1 MGSIFYF
8 QWEIDLIAWLQQV
21 MGKAGSIAA
30 KVMSF
35 IGGETFML
43 LLMIVMLFC
52 YRKESGKRVALT
64 VLTAGM
70 WFPMIKN
77 IVLRIRPYMAHQES
91 IKVLQVTEA
100 DADPMDI
107 IQQGFSFPSGHSATS
122 VAMFGSIARELRK
135 KWMWTVAAAMALLIG
150 LSRIA
155 VGVHYPTDVLAGWAV
170 GLAAV
175 GFCIL
180 LEKKVKQE
188 WLRYVILLAIS
199 LPGIFWCTSRD
210 YFTTLGLLIGA
221 AAGFPYEAKHIGFRD
236 TRSIP
241 AMILRCAGALA
252 IYYVLNTVLKMPF
265 SKEFLDNGTLAA
277 NLVRTARYAVI
288 LFVVIAVYPRV
299 FPLLEKIRIGRNH

>member
-1 MGSIFYF
+1 MGNSFYF
-8 QWEIDLIAWLQQV
+8 QWEVDLIAWLQQT
-21 MGKAGSIAA
+21 MGTAGTAAA

-52 YRKESGKRVALT
+52 YRKESGKRIALT

-77 IVLRIRPYMAHQES
+77 VVLRIRPYMAHQES

-107 IQQGFSFPSGHSATS
+107 IQQGFSFPRGHSATA

-135 KWMWTVAAAMALLIG
+135 KWLWMIAAAMALLIG

-155 VGVHYPTDVLAGWAV
+155 VGVHYPTDVLAGWTV

-175 GFCIL
+175 GFNIL

-188 WLRYVILLAIS
+188 WMRYVILLAIS
-199 LPGIFWCTSRD
+199 LPGILWCNSRD
-210 YFTTLGLLIGA
+210 YFTTLGLLIA
-221 AAGFPYEAKHIGFRD
+221 AAIGFPYEEKHIGFRD

-241 AMILRCAGALA
+241 AMILRCIGALA
-252 IYYVLNTVLKMPF
+252 IYYVLNTVLKLPF

-288 LFVVIAVYPRV
+288 LFIVIAVYPRV
-299 FPLLEKIRIGRNH
+299 FPLFEKIRRK

>member
-1 MGSIFYF
+1 MGNIFYF

-77 IVLRIRPYMAHQES
+77 VVLRIRPYMAHQES

-135 KWMWTVAAAMALLIG
+135 KWMWTVAAANG
-150 LSRIA
+150 
-155 VGVHYPTDVLAGWAV
+155 
-170 GLAAV
+170 
-175 GFCIL
+175 C
-180 LEKKVKQE
+180 
-188 WLRYVILLAIS
+188 
-199 LPGIFWCTSRD
+199 
-210 YFTTLGLLIGA
+210 
-221 AAGFPYEAKHIGFRD
+221 
-236 TRSIP
+236 
-241 AMILRCAGALA
+241 AM
-252 IYYVLNTVLKMPF
+252 
-265 SKEFLDNGTLAA
+265 
-277 NLVRTARYAVI
+277 
-288 LFVVIAVYPRV
+288 
-299 FPLLEKIRIGRNH
+299 